1 MIQSSPR
8 KLPNGLVLPCPPLP
22 ENQLVKLST
31 RNEKHVHHEDGR
43 QQELSV
49 LTQLLGLL
57 PWQSYTRYIQ
67 NRPLATAVLTWYI
80 LQAPVPR
87 SAGPAGWPPLQHR
100 QGWEGSPG
108 PSQWRSRA
116 GRNLA
121 GTSSSWL
128 AHRLI
133 LNPLYISRQ
142 HRNTW
147 CQVRMKIF
155 LVNIKQLDTTIA
167 LHSGKLRQVMDSEL
181 ARANIL
187 LFTA

>member
-49 LTQLLGLL
+49 RTQLLGLL

-87 SAGPAGWPPLQHR
+87 SAGPAGSPPLQHR
-100 QGWEGSPG
+100 QGWEVRRGSPR
-108 PSQWRSRA
+108 PSQWQSRA
-116 GRNLA
+116 GRGSA

-128 AHRLI
+128 A
-133 LNPLYISRQ
+133 PLAHTQPFIYIPTAQKHLLSGQ
-142 HRNTW
+142 NEN
-147 CQVRMKIF
+147 IF
-155 LVNIKQLDTTIA
+155 GKYQTAKHHHCIA
-167 LHSGKLRQVMDSEL
+167 HW
-181 ARANIL
+181 
-187 LFTA
+187 

>member
-31 RNEKHVHHEDGR
+31 RNEKHFHHEDGR

-87 SAGPAGWPPLQHR
+87 SAGPAG
-100 QGWEGSPG
+100 
-108 PSQWRSRA
+108 
-116 GRNLA
+116 
-121 GTSSSWL
+121 
-128 AHRLI
+128 
-133 LNPLYISRQ
+133 
-142 HRNTW
+142 
-147 CQVRMKIF
+147 
-155 LVNIKQLDTTIA
+155 
-167 LHSGKLRQVMDSEL
+167 
-181 ARANIL
+181 
-187 LFTA
+187 